1 MRERLDKQ
9 GNDFWLHTMVH
20 VQDNLKIPIV
30 KASVMISFEKQ
41 EW

>member
-1 MRERLDKQ
+1 MRDILVKQ
-9 GNDFWLHTMVH
+9 GNEFWLYTMVH
-20 VQDNLKIPIV
+20 VQDNLKTTTV